1 MSTSTEHNHGY
12 YATMRYAPCVLKN
25 TTCFMSDRLKEMMER
40 LGFSSFLQMNIEAIG
55 DRMLAGLLLSSV
67 YGSSLRIEFG
77 ERSLLIT
84 VEAVQIVTELP
95 RKEDKFP
102 ELDYQS
108 MTFAYIFSN
117 NFFLLFCYI

>member
-1 MSTSTEHNHGY
+1 
-12 YATMRYAPCVLKN
+12 
-25 TTCFMSDRLKEMMER
+25 MER

-117 NFFLLFCYI
+117 NFFLLFYYI